1 MIVHLK
7 KPFSIFL
14 RDLNLKQKLLLSY
27 LMLIVLPLG
36 ILAWLTNARSSEA
49 ISKKML
55 EVSSQAL
62 EQVNL
67 SLDYTFQS
75 MAKSSNIVYLNS
87 KIQQILQK
95 DKTSYDVGD
104 QIDDFSDLSEYF
116 SGIQFDQNVHRI
128 RLYINDGL
136 LYSQEDVNFFNI
148 KSMAGSELYEK
159 AVSLNGQIYWTA
171 PYNFK
176 YGGIDDA
183 HDIISG
189 IRMIG
194 NREAYGEFLGIISID
209 VLVSKIEEDVLKKS
223 TINENG
229 FVYILNERNQV
240 IASSNNELLKGM
252 LNEPRRSELPPKELS
267 WEKMSLS
274 GGPVYTA
281 YKTIPHTRWK
291 LAAVIPVSNIL
302 KSNAEIRDHTFILM
316 AVIGLAAYMLALL
329 VSGSMVK
336 RIRLLM
342 KTMQKAEKGDF
353 SASIHVSGSDEI
365 GELETK
371 FNHMLVKI
379 ESLVEEKYQIGKEA
393 KNAELKAL
401 QAQINPHFLYNTL
414 ELITCKAYNYKAR
427 DIVDLVNSMA
437 RFYKL
442 SLSKGKD
449 IVSIGDEIAHN
460 EAYINIQNQRFDDS
474 IRLVIDIDERLTAC
488 SIMKLVLQP
497 LVENAI
503 HHGIMEKEIQAGT
516 IKIGGIF
523 SDDDIVL
530 TVADDG
536 VGMSPGQTD
545 KILTEQCSKDAHG
558 FGVINVDRR
567 LKINY
572 GEKYGLTYKS
582 IQGQGTTV
590 SVRIPAEKFQA

>member
-14 RDLNLKQKLLLSY
+14 KDLNLKQKLLLSY

-36 ILAWLTNARSSEA
+36 ILAWLTYARSSEA
-49 ISKKML
+49 ISDKML

-95 DKTSYDVGD
+95 DKTNYDVGD
-104 QIDDFSDLSEYF
+104 QIDDFTDLSEYF
-116 SGIQFDQNVHRI
+116 SGIQFDQDVHRI

-136 LYSQEDVNFFNI
+136 LYSEENVNFFNI
-148 KSMAGSELYEK
+148 KSIAGSELYEK

-176 YGGIDDA
+176 YGGFDDT

-189 IRMIG
+189 VRMIG

-209 VLVSKIEEDVLKKS
+209 VRVSKIEEVLNKS
-223 TINENG
+223 AIKENG
-229 FVYILNERNQV
+229 LIYILDEKNEV
-240 IASSNNELLKGM
+240 VAASDNTLLKDKLNELKRSGL
-252 LNEPRRSELPPKELS
+252 PRMEAA

-274 GGPVYTA
+274 GEPVYTA

-316 AVIGLAAYMLALL
+316 AVIGVAAYMLALL
-329 VSGSMVK
+329 VAGSMVK

-353 SASIHVSGSDEI
+353 SAGIHVSGSDEI

-449 IVSIGDEIAHN
+449 IVTIGDEIAHI

-474 IRLVIDIDERLTAC
+474 IKLVLDIDERLTAC
-488 SIMKLVLQP
+488 YIMKLVLQP

-523 SDDDIVL
+523 ADDDIVL
-530 TVADDG
+530 TVEDDG

-558 FGVINVDRR
+558 FGVINVERR

-572 GEKYGLTYKS
+572 GERYGLTYKS
-582 IQGQGTTV
+582 IKGQGTTV

>member
-14 RDLNLKQKLLLSY
+14 KDLNLKQKLLLSY

-36 ILAWLTNARSSEA
+36 ILAWLTYARSSEA
-49 ISKKML
+49 ISDKML

-95 DKTSYDVGD
+95 DKTNYDVGD
-104 QIDDFSDLSEYF
+104 QIDDFTDLSEYF
-116 SGIQFDQNVHRI
+116 SGIQFDQDVHRI

-136 LYSQEDVNFFNI
+136 LYSEENVNFFNI
-148 KSMAGSELYEK
+148 KSIAGSELYEK

-176 YGGIDDA
+176 YGGFDDT

-189 IRMIG
+189 VRMIG

-209 VLVSKIEEDVLKKS
+209 VRVSKIEEVLNKS
-223 TINENG
+223 AIKENG
-229 FVYILNERNQV
+229 LIYILDEKNEV
-240 IASSNNELLKGM
+240 VAASDNTLLKDKLNELKRSGL
-252 LNEPRRSELPPKELS
+252 PRMEAA

-274 GGPVYTA
+274 GEPVYTA

-316 AVIGLAAYMLALL
+316 AVIGVAAYMLALL
-329 VSGSMVK
+329 VAGSMVK

-353 SASIHVSGSDEI
+353 SAGIHVSGSDEI

-449 IVSIGDEIAHN
+449 IVTIGDEIAHI

-474 IRLVIDIDERLTAC
+474 IKLVLDIDERLTAC

-523 SDDDIVL
+523 ADDDIVL
-530 TVADDG
+530 TVEDDG

-558 FGVINVDRR
+558 FGVINVERR

-572 GEKYGLTYKS
+572 GERYGLTYKS
-582 IQGQGTTV
+582 IKGQGTTV